1 MLRNEKFSKKKNSSI
16 KVMTINWG
24 GWAFSTVVLLLLFVA
39 GMILKDPVRLSITGK
54 RTEGIVVPIT
64 KSESSEQDT
73 LQAPI
78 IEFIT
83 SAGERDSVK
92 SRDFSSWSSVRL
104 GDKVTVAYNPSNP
117 KDAQLLRLGEFRSVG
132 FLLCFITFIILMWI
146 IAIVGS
152 GSSTFDDPFHL
163 LPKLIAHFHL
173 NPVRFPALFILSLA
187 IPACGIGVYWT
198 YNTATN
204 LRDNGIKTVGHV
216 TGSEWDSS
224 TMSDGSKAT
233 GLFPM
238 ITFEDT
244 SGTSHTIRRSLAMP
258 LSRLKAG
265 ETVEVIYLT
274 GKADQGVVNTWDEF
288 WPPPIFFGL
297 MCIAFLLAFR
307 LVLNGSMGDSKSN
320 SNSQK
325 KLLTTG
331 VPAIATV
338 LSANPKDRLLRFRI
352 DKDTLLP
359 STKLDAFISLEN
371 TLSDWK
377 PPKTGA
383 QITKGDQFRAYLD
396 SIKPFDNFYIDF
408 SQRLGSDRYV
418 KSIDEED
425 EEADE
430 NWKMIAGK
438 LADLL
443 TTSSPYVSPE
453 SHSEIETIIK
463 NNDLSLAFEK
473 LMTRIMNM
481 PKPLPESLQSIDW
494 DDCLEIGVK
503 LEFDEFAEEDPA
515 FWKKFQVFKDEINK

>member
-1 MLRNEKFSKKKNSSI
+1 
-16 KVMTINWG
+16 
-24 GWAFSTVVLLLLFVA
+24 
-39 GMILKDPVRLSITGK
+39 
-54 RTEGIVVPIT
+54 
-64 KSESSEQDT
+64 
-73 LQAPI
+73 
-78 IEFIT
+78 
-83 SAGERDSVK
+83 
-92 SRDFSSWSSVRL
+92 
-104 GDKVTVAYNPSNP
+104 
-117 KDAQLLRLGEFRSVG
+117 
-132 FLLCFITFIILMWI
+132 
-146 IAIVGS
+146 
-152 GSSTFDDPFHL
+152 
-163 LPKLIAHFHL
+163 
-173 NPVRFPALFILSLA
+173 
-187 IPACGIGVYWT
+187 
-198 YNTATN
+198 
-204 LRDNGIKTVGHV
+204 
-216 TGSEWDSS
+216 
-224 TMSDGSKAT
+224 
-233 GLFPM
+233 
-238 ITFEDT
+238 
-244 SGTSHTIRRSLAMP
+244 
-258 LSRLKAG
+258 
-265 ETVEVIYLT
+265 
-274 GKADQGVVNTWDEF
+274 
-288 WPPPIFFGL
+288 
-297 MCIAFLLAFR
+297 
-307 LVLNGSMGDSKSN
+307 MGDSKSN